1 MNEDIYSI
9 GFVCQIRDDLMGKY
23 LNIST
28 GQLISETATSQEAPE
43 EQPPDTNNYSI
54 TSFENFEEADYKKV
68 MT

>member
-28 GQLISETATSQEAPE
+28 GQLISDAATSQESPE
-43 EQPPDTNNYSI
+43 EQPPDTNYSI